1 MLDRM
6 EDMRED
12 LNHNDF
18 ADDASGAKKAIE
30 AHNEAKRK
38 ILKVPVENIDN
49 VGQRLLQRYAC
60 SVDYQ
65 GGDVHRFTS
74 ISCTLDN
81 VFVDCLRPSQA
92 TAMTL
97 DTLDATRRRQI

>member
-30 AHNEAKRK
+30 SHNEAKRK

-49 VGQRLLQRYAC
+49 VGQRLLQR
-60 SVDYQ
+60 
-65 GGDVHRFTS
+65 
-74 ISCTLDN
+74 
-81 VFVDCLRPSQA
+81 
-92 TAMTL
+92 
-97 DTLDATRRRQI
+97 

>member
-18 ADDASGAKKAIE
+18 ADDVAGAKKSME
-30 AHNEAKRK
+30 SHNEVKRK

-49 VGQRLLQRYAC
+49 VGQRLLQR
-60 SVDYQ
+60 
-65 GGDVHRFTS
+65 
-74 ISCTLDN
+74 
-81 VFVDCLRPSQA
+81 
-92 TAMTL
+92 
-97 DTLDATRRRQI
+97 

>member
-18 ADDASGAKKAIE
+18 ADDALGAKKAIE
-30 AHNEAKRK
+30 SHNEAKRK

-49 VGQRLLQRYAC
+49 VGQRLLQR
-60 SVDYQ
+60 
-65 GGDVHRFTS
+65 
-74 ISCTLDN
+74 
-81 VFVDCLRPSQA
+81 
-92 TAMTL
+92 
-97 DTLDATRRRQI
+97 